1 MTIFVQVWWSLSE
14 KDENLLA
21 TKYPPLFSNKNCVN
35 VDILIIYQETIFPR
49 GLFKASE
56 DHKWEF
62 PRDKLKLDETIGEGE
77 FGRVAKA
84 KAFGMDGPEGYKC
97 VAVKMLKSKFIVLEE
112 DLIL

>member
-1 MTIFVQVWWSLSE
+1 ML
-14 KDENLLA
+14 KL
-21 TKYPPLFSNKNCVN
+21 
-35 VDILIIYQETIFPR
+35 IYQLYINKLYPLGF
-49 GLFKASE
+49 LKASE